1 MLDVDHFKRL
11 NDERGH
17 GAGDE
22 VLRWVAELLR
32 AEYRATD
39 LVARYGGEEFA
50 LVFVETQG
58 LNVRARLEDLRARV
72 AASRLQ
78 LEQGGDALGITL
90 SIGLASW
97 PSDGEN
103 AAEVLAC
110 ADARLYAAK
119 RAGRNRL
126 VADGEAS

>member
-11 NDERGH
+11 NDEHGH
-17 GAGDE
+17 AAGDE
-22 VLRWVAELLR
+22 VLRWIAERLR
-32 AEYRATD
+32 AEFRATD

-50 LVFVETQG
+50 IVFVEAQSQNLG
-58 LNVRARLEDLRARV
+58 ARLEALRARV
-72 AASRLQ
+72 AASPPA
-78 LEQGGDALGITL
+78 LEGEPPRVTL

-97 PSDGEN
+97 PRDGDE
-103 AAEVLAC
+103 AAEVLAR

-126 VADGEAS
+126 IAEGC